1 MGLGALPDDAE
12 WITIFYTDRE
22 SAVSM
27 DMVIIVVAT
36 TASSWLSLLCH

>member
-27 DMVIIVVAT
+27 DMVRVLAVVFCCCCCAF
-36 TASSWLSLLCH
+36 